1 MRIIHLAV
9 PIVFLALVGCGQ
21 AQDAADEPA
30 TASGE
35 DAAPETAPAEAASS
49 PASGDFET
57 DHHRFEEVAPG
68 VYFVT
73 YTVPNFFNSNSMV
86 IVNDADVVVVDSHIT
101 PATGRELIADI
112 GRITDKPISVV
123 VNTHFHYDHAHGNQ
137 AFESAKIIGH
147 EFTRMKMAGTPLAE
161 PTFAGHVGRIS
172 AGIEGLQR
180 QIAEAASGEE
190 GASEDAAGGD
200 VAGGE
205 DDAAGG
211 DAEQKQVLEAQLAA
225 LQAHMATVEETT
237 PRAPDVTLNERIT
250 LYRGDREIQLIF
262 CGRAHTGGDIVVYLP
277 NERLVFTGDMMLN
290 GPSWLGDGH
299 VDEWPATLE
308 NLKALDFE
316 LILPGHGP
324 AFSDRGRIDLV
335 QDYYRALWADVA
347 ALHGDGKSAAEAA
360 ATVDLTQFKDSLG
373 IARAGAD
380 PQAVARIYR
389 LLDAGAAAD
398 A

>member
-1 MRIIHLAV
+1 MRIIHLATL
-9 PIVFLALVGCGQ
+9 IVLLALVGCGQ
-21 AQDAADEPA
+21 AQDASDEPA

-35 DAAPETAPAEAASS
+35 DAAPEPAPAEAAS
-49 PASGDFET
+49 PAGGDFET

-190 GASEDAAGGD
+190 GAGEDAAGGD

-211 DAEQKQVLEAQLAA
+211 DAEQKQALEAQLAA

-308 NLKALDFE
+308 NLKALDFD

-373 IARAGAD
+373 IARPGAD